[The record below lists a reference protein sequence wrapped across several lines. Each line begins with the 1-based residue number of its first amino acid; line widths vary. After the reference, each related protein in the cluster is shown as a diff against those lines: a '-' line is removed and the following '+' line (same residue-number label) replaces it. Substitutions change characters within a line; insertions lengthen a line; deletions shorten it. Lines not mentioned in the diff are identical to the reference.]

1 MKYFNL
7 KYLNATERHT
17 SGFNRLILERNTS
30 DYLTS
35 NRNWNFEILGN
46 ITSRSNS
53 LPNRTALELMRNWT
67 WISSLS
73 QNETDKKRFLFYREN
88 KFPANISEGC
98 NRSKYIDDFDTTV
111 CDTMSKNRVLLQKMV
126 ILFSEM
132 ANQFQFLY
140 FVMSRSVY
148 QVMMNSFSVFY
159 FDQLAAKV
167 SEATSVQ
174 FRSMLA
180 LINSSHNETKRYS
193 NPCHAYIFS
202 ILSSSTGLLR
212 NLKYYVNP
220 TLATLG
226 LCQNI
231 LCIVVLNK
239 DGFSKTS
246 NLNLLSVIVAGSFQ
260 QLLSIN
266 IAEILEFDSGVDM
279 YEAVSEVNCA
289 KKINLVFQT
298 LKNIFLFLGT
308 WGQYVFFSTFL
319 LITIERFLVVFLPL
333 TFKTY
338 VKKKCMVA
346 CLCIIFLMWLPFVLF
361 KIICLHI
368 SEISLTLYSTQPLT
382 MDISWMR
389 VCYYHSKSIA
399 ITILVVSKLI
409 PLFLVLLGSVVIAIR
424 IKIILNKRSKLT
436 NLPHKLSWSKQTT
449 KVLLA
454 TCLLFSI
461 SDALQYILSYVAVHF
476 VQDPDIGFLLHSEFI
491 YFSYLLTSC
500 STFFIFISTNKRLL
514 HHCTK
519 FIQSFQKV
527 PQTVVSST

>member
-1 MKYFNL
+1 M
-7 KYLNATERHT
+7 
-17 SGFNRLILERNTS
+17 S
-30 DYLTS
+30 
-35 NRNWNFEILGN
+35 
-46 ITSRSNS
+46 
-53 LPNRTALELMRNWT
+53 
-67 WISSLS
+67 
-73 QNETDKKRFLFYREN
+73 DKKRFLFYREN

-111 CDTMSKNRVLLQKMV
+111 CDTMSKNRVLLQKME

-159 FDQLAAKV
+159 FDQLGAKV

-298 LKNIFLFLGT
+298 LKNIFLFL
-308 WGQYVFFSTFL
+308 
-319 LITIERFLVVFLPL
+319 
-333 TFKTY
+333 
-338 VKKKCMVA
+338 
-346 CLCIIFLMWLPFVLF
+346 
-361 KIICLHI
+361 
-368 SEISLTLYSTQPLT
+368 
-382 MDISWMR
+382 
-389 VCYYHSKSIA
+389 
-399 ITILVVSKLI
+399 
-409 PLFLVLLGSVVIAIR
+409 VLLGSAVIAIR

-519 FIQSFQKV
+519 FIQSFQKA